1 MPPLWIFE
9 RRLLLLLCAFGPSVK
24 SLNNAPLKL
33 PASTGSLC
41 SRMSPLPFELQLA
54 LRYLRPKRT
63 FVSVITLISIIG
75 VMLGVAVLIIV
86 ISVMTGFDKELRDKI
101 LGFNPHMKVTTFSRE
116 PLKNYRAVAEQISSN
131 ENVVTVAPYIEE
143 HIFLGTQPEFGKR
156 QYAPQF
162 LRAVDPKNTAG
173 IDILPKSI
181 VDGEFNL
188 RGKRVL
194 IGITTAR
201 NLGIKVGDHILL
213 VSTRELEEN
222 IEARTNET
230 AAATL
235 PEDFKVAGIFDVGH
249 YEYNAAFVVTSLVT
263 AQEIYDY
270 GDAAEG
276 LFVNVKNA
284 YGAAAVRT
292 ELSKTIRGDVYISTW
307 LEEHSMF
314 LDALVVEKNVM
325 FYLLFFIMVVAAF
338 GIMSAQITFVVQKTR
353 EIGMLKALGASRFQI
368 MWVFLSQSLM
378 VGIMGVLSGL
388 GLGMLAV
395 SYRNEF
401 LVLMRKLLNFELFP
415 EKLYMFNKLPALVVP
430 QDVALICGASLVICI
445 LAGLFPAWNAARLHP
460 IEALRHE

>member
-1 MPPLWIFE
+1 
-9 RRLLLLLCAFGPSVK
+9 
-24 SLNNAPLKL
+24 
-33 PASTGSLC
+33 
-41 SRMSPLPFELQLA
+41 MSHLPFELQLA

-86 ISVMTGFDKELRDKI
+86 ISVMTGFDRELRNKI
-101 LGFNPHMKVTTFSRE
+101 LGFNPHLKVTSFTGE
-116 PLKNYRAVAEQISSN
+116 PLKNFRGIGEQISSN
-131 ENVVTVAPYIEE
+131 KNVVTVAPYIEE
-143 HIFLGTQPEFGKR
+143 QIIVRTQPETGKPAYTA
-156 QYAPQF
+156 QY
-162 LRAVDPKNTAG
+162 LRAVDPNNTAG
-173 IDILPKSI
+173 IEILPKSI
-181 VDGEFNL
+181 VEGEFNL
-188 RGKRVL
+188 RGNRVV

-201 NLGIKVGDHILL
+201 NMGIRVGDRILL
-213 VSTRELEEN
+213 ISTRELEELN
-222 IEARTNET
+222 EARKDEE
-230 AAATL
+230 AAAPL
-235 PEDFKVAGIFDVGH
+235 PDDFEVAGIFDVGH

-263 AQEIYDY
+263 AQEIYDF

-276 LFVNVKNA
+276 LFVNIKNA
-284 YGAAAVRT
+284 YGADEVRK
-292 ELSKTIRGDVYISTW
+292 ELSKSIRGDVYISTW
-307 LEEHSMF
+307 LEDHSMF

-378 VGIMGVLSGL
+378 VGVMGVISGFGL
-388 GLGMLAV
+388 GILAV

-401 LVLMRKLLNFELFP
+401 LFFMRKLFKFELFP

-430 QDVALICGASLVICI
+430 QDVAIICGASLIICI